1 MSLFRKSFSCVSRSS
16 SMSMG
21 ISIGC
26 KTSRNT
32 RFDEAACFAEPCEEA
47 PAGLFCWDLAD
58 SMLGGEA
65 GAEAVVG
72 VVGPGVGVVEL
83 AAAGIFFVACFGI
96 FFVAFFSIVFG
107 AVLSLGGP
115 RILMP
120 SSFIFVLRIFFIKG
134 TS

>member
-47 PAGLFCWDLAD
+47 PAGLFCGDAD
-58 SMLGGEA
+58 SMLGLH
-65 GAEAVVG
+65 AVVG
-72 VVGPGVGVVEL
+72 VVGPAVGVVEL

-96 FFVAFFSIVFG
+96 FFVAFFSIFFG
-107 AVLSLGGP
+107 AVFSLRGP

-120 SSFIFVLRIFFIKG
+120 CSFIFLLRIFFSKG